1 MPLSKALV
9 FLASALPVRRSRRPG
24 TWELDISN
32 FCSNFPLL
40 GDGIKVIRALV
51 GARAGSHPSPV
62 LLSKSHQVSESSFF
76 LHELTMEPPG
86 TLQTLNKT
94 W

>member
-1 MPLSKALV
+1 MPLSKPLV
-9 FLASALPVRRSRRPG
+9 FLASALPVGRGRRPG

-32 FCSNFPLL
+32 FCSTFPCWV
-40 GDGIKVIRALV
+40 DGIKVIRALL
-51 GARAGSHPSPV
+51 GARAGSYPSPV
-62 LLSKSHQVSESSFF
+62 LSSKSHQVSEPSFF